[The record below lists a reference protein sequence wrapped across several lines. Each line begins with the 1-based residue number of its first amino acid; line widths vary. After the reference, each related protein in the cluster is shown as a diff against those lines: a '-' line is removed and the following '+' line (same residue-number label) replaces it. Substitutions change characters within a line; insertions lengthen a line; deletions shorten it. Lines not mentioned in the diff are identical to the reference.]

1 MLFFISKIL
10 ILNWISIVKSISMK
24 LLPSFQ
30 KVIISIFIAFLSQ
43 SMLSQNTR
51 WNLTND
57 NGIVWKVK
65 QNDSHIDNIEMS
77 GFFTSA
83 IVHYGV
89 EKGVLKQ
96 KIKLVFPMLRTI
108 PNDTHAS
115 LIHDFDNSLFEKIKV
130 DGNSIEE
137 YPKSFYHKGIL
148 KITSNTSSGVLI
160 KHQLFPSTDQPV
172 FIDKITVSNPLN
184 KIIEIQLP
192 NINNSY
198 ITDAKKGVNG
208 SYVISAK
215 STKNGTFKL
224 STNETLEYAI
234 VYSARQKNEDEQYV
248 SASFEYNKRVDFIK
262 NTLSNLVLE
271 TPNNTLNSAFSFA
284 KIRAVE
290 SIFKTK
296 GGLMHAPGGSR
307 YYAAIWAN
315 DQAEYANPFFPF
327 LGNNAGN
334 ESAINSFR
342 HFARF
347 MNDEYK
353 PIPSS
358 IIAEG
363 LDFWNGAGDRGDMAM
378 IAYGASRF
386 ALAYGDKNTAKELW
400 PLIEW
405 CLEFSRRK
413 INTDGVVTSDSDEL
427 EGRFAAGDANLNTS
441 SLYYDA
447 LISAVI
453 LGKELGINP
462 EQLNTYQTQSKD
474 LKKAI
479 ETFFGATLNGFKTY
493 RYFKGND
500 FLRAWIATPLT
511 VNIFNRSQGT
521 IDALFSKHL
530 WTDDGLASQASIKNW
545 KASVK
550 SIIKIETLQEKD
562 NRSPKAIAKVFDNP
576 AFNQK
581 QYTSPR
587 YRDSKWGQVNL
598 PGKYEVLF
606 KDKEPTNGVYWFR
619 KKVKITNTKLEYRF
633 KIDGEIDDSA
643 RIYVNGKSIGTS
655 IWNRTSN
662 DFIIPNNYLTKGNNT
677 FAILAIDRRGPGGI
691 NGNIYLEDNSGT
703 KTSLN
708 GKWKYKF
715 YGFTRNYQYLIKS
728 SKKVKQILNNQ
739 EKLKSIFQDETV
751 TTFWDRAT
759 LYALRGVF
767 AAGET
772 KKAIEFFQFYSKRR
786 LLGEHVPY
794 PVEAY
799 PEGNQ
804 RHLSA
809 ESALYCRVVTEGI
822 LGIRPTG
829 FKTFSFTPKLPEE
842 WNQLALRN
850 IKAFNANFDIE
861 IKRKNNQLHIKVFQ
875 QNKVY
880 LNTIVEEGEAIH
892 VEL

>member
-1 MLFFISKIL
+1 
-10 ILNWISIVKSISMK
+10 MK

-30 KVIISIFIAFLSQ
+30 KAIAYFFIAFLSQ

-51 WNLTND
+51 WNLTGD

-77 GFFTSA
+77 GFYTSA

-89 EKGVLKQ
+89 EKGILKQ
-96 KIKLVFPMLRTI
+96 KVKLVFPMLRTI

-115 LIHDFDNSLFEKIKV
+115 LIHDFNSNSFKKIKI
-130 DGNSIEE
+130 DGNSIVE
-137 YPKSFYHKGIL
+137 YPITFYHKGII
-148 KITSNTSSGVLI
+148 KITSNTRAGVLI
-160 KHQLFPSTDQPV
+160 EHQLFPSTDQPV
-172 FIDKITVSNPLN
+172 FIDKITISNPLN
-184 KIIEIQLP
+184 KTIKIELP
-192 NINNSY
+192 NINNSH
-198 ITDAKKGVNG
+198 ITDVKKGVKG
-208 SYVISAK
+208 SYVINAK
-215 STKNGTFKL
+215 STKKGIFDLK
-224 STNETLEYAI
+224 TNETLEYAI
-234 VYSARQKNEDEQYV
+234 VYSARQKNKDEQYV
-248 SASFEYNKRVDFIK
+248 SVDFEYNKRIDFIK
-262 NTLSNLVLE
+262 NTLSSLILE
-271 TPNNTLNSAFSFA
+271 TPDKTLNSAFSFA
-284 KIRAVE
+284 KIRAIE

-342 HFARF
+342 HFAKF
-347 MNDEYK
+347 MNNEFK

-363 LDFWNGAGDRGDMAM
+363 LDYWNGAGDRGDMAM

-386 ALAYGDKNTAKELW
+386 ALAYGNKNTAKELW

-413 INTDGVVTSDSDEL
+413 INAEGVVASDSDEL

-453 LGKELGINP
+453 LGKELSINP
-462 EQLNTYQTQSKD
+462 AQLNTYQTQSEN
-474 LKKAI
+474 LKRAI
-479 ETFFGATLNGFKTY
+479 ETFFGATMNGFKTY

-511 VNIFNRSQGT
+511 VNIFDRSQGT

-545 KASVK
+545 KTSVK
-550 SIIKIETLQEKD
+550 SFIKIYPLQERD
-562 NRSPKAIAKVFDNP
+562 ERTPKAISKVFNDP
-576 AFNQK
+576 VFNQK
-581 QYTSPR
+581 QYTNPK
-587 YRDSKWGQVNL
+587 YRDSKWGHVTL
-598 PGKYEVLF
+598 PGKYEELF

-619 KKVKITNTKLEYRF
+619 KKIKIKNTNLEYSL

-643 RIYVNGKSIGTS
+643 RIYMNGKSIGTS
-655 IWNRTSN
+655 IWNTTPN
-662 DFIIPNNYLTKGNNT
+662 NFIIPKGYLTKGNNT
-677 FAILAIDRRGPGGI
+677 IAILAIDRRGPGGI
-691 NGNIYLEDNSGT
+691 TGDIYLENKNGN
-703 KTSLN
+703 KISLN
-708 GKWKYKF
+708 GKWKYRF
-715 YGFTRNYQYLIKS
+715 YGFTKNYQYFIKS
-728 SKKVKQILNNQ
+728 SKKIKQVLNNQ

-772 KKAIEFFQFYSKRR
+772 KKAMEFFQFYSKRR

-829 FKTFSFTPKLPEE
+829 FNRFSFSPKLPKE
-842 WNQLALRN
+842 WNQMALRN
-850 IKAFNANFDIE
+850 IKSFNADFDIE
-861 IKRKNNQLHIKVFQ
+861 IKRKSKQLHIKVFH
-875 QNKVY
+875 QNKIF
-880 LNTIVEEGEAIH
+880 LNTTVDEGKTIH
-892 VEL
+892 VKL

>member
-1 MLFFISKIL
+1 MNFKSASIKSLCILFLIVTIQTIS
-10 ILNWISIVKSISMK
+10 
-24 LLPSFQ
+24 
-30 KVIISIFIAFLSQ
+30 
-43 SMLSQNTR
+43 SQNTR
-51 WNLTND
+51 WNLTKD
-57 NGIVWKVK
+57 NRIVWKVT

-89 EKGVLKQ
+89 EKGMLKQ
-96 KIKLVFPMLRTI
+96 KVKLVFPMLRTI

-115 LIHDFDNSLFEKIKV
+115 LIHDFDSNSFEKVTVNGKSTI
-130 DGNSIEE
+130 E
-137 YPKSFYHKGIL
+137 YPTHFYHKGIL
-148 KITSNTSSGVLI
+148 KIKSNTNTGILI
-160 KHQLFPSTDQPV
+160 KHQLFPSTDQSV
-172 FIDKITVSNPLN
+172 FIDKITISNPLN
-184 KIIEIQLP
+184 EVIDITLP
-192 NINNSY
+192 NINNTH
-198 ITDAKKGVNG
+198 ITDANKGVRGSYIINAKSSKKGSFTLN
-208 SYVISAK
+208 A
-215 STKNGTFKL
+215 
-224 STNETLEYAI
+224 NETLEYAI
-234 VYSARQKNEDEQYV
+234 VYSARQKDEDEQYV
-248 SASFEYNKRVDFIK
+248 SADFEYNKRVAFIN

-271 TPNNTLNSAFSFA
+271 TPDKILNSAFSFA

-327 LGNNAGN
+327 LGNHAGN

-342 HFARF
+342 HFAKF
-347 MNDEYK
+347 TNDAYK

-363 LDFWNGAGDRGDMAM
+363 LDYWNGAGDRGDMAM

-386 ALAYGDKNTAKELW
+386 ALAYGDKSTAKELW

-413 INTDGVVTSDSDEL
+413 LNSEGVVASDSDEL

-447 LISAVI
+447 LVSAVI
-453 LGKELGINP
+453 LGKELNINA
-462 EQLNTYQTQSKD
+462 QKLKNYQTQSKD
-474 LKKAI
+474 LRNAI
-479 ETFFGATLNGFKTY
+479 ETHFGATMNGFKTY
-493 RYFKGND
+493 KYFKGND

-511 VNIFNRSQGT
+511 VNIFDRSEGT
-521 IDALFSKHL
+521 IDALFSKYL
-530 WTDDGLASQASIKNW
+530 WTDDGLASQASIKEW

-550 SIIKIETLQEKD
+550 SIAKIHTLQERD
-562 NRSPKAIAKVFDNP
+562 VRNPEAISKVFDNP
-576 AFNQK
+576 IFNQQEFSNPK
-581 QYTSPR
+581 YK
-587 YRDSKWGQVNL
+587 DSKWGQVNL
-598 PGKYEVLF
+598 PGQYEDIF
-606 KDKEPTNGVYWFR
+606 KDKEPLDGVYWFR
-619 KKVKITNTKLEYRF
+619 KKVKITDTNSEYRL

-643 RIYVNGKSIGTS
+643 RIYVNGNPIGTS
-655 IWNRTSN
+655 IWNTT
-662 DFIIPNNYLTKGNNT
+662 PNNFKISKSYLKKGTNT
-677 FAILAIDRRGPGGI
+677 IAILAIDRRGPGGI
-691 NGNIYLEDNSGT
+691 TGDLFLENSN
-703 KTSLN
+703 KVKISLN
-708 GKWKYKF
+708 GKWKYHF
-715 YGFTRNYQYLIKS
+715 YGFTRNYQYLIKAT
-728 SKKVKQILNNQ
+728 KKNKPILNNQ

-772 KKAIEFFQFYSKRR
+772 KKAMEFFQFYSKRR

-809 ESALYCRVVTEGI
+809 ESALYCRVVTEGL
-822 LGIRPTG
+822 LGIRPLG
-829 FKTFSFTPKLPEE
+829 FKSFSFSPKLPAQ
-842 WNQLALRN
+842 WNEMSLKN
-850 IKAFNANFDIE
+850 IKAFNSDFDIE
-861 IKRKNNQLHIKVFQ
+861 IKRKKKQLHIKIFHK
-875 QNKVY
+875 NRVY
-880 LNTIVEEGEAIH
+880 LKTTIQEGKTIH
-892 VEL
+892 VKL

>member
-1 MLFFISKIL
+1 MKQKSKIQKIVLL
-10 ILNWISIVKSISMK
+10 IT
-24 LLPSFQ
+24 
-30 KVIISIFIAFLSQ
+30 FICFTQNL
-43 SMLSQNTR
+43 LSQNTR
-51 WNLTND
+51 WSLTPD
-57 NGIVWKVK
+57 NGIVWNVK
-65 QNDSHIDNIEMS
+65 GRDSHIDNIEMS
-77 GFFTSA
+77 GFYTSA

-89 EKGVLKQ
+89 EKGILNQ
-96 KIKLVFPMLRTI
+96 KVKLVFPMLRTI

-115 LIHDFDNSLFEKIKV
+115 LIHDFDSKQFEKITVNGKAT
-130 DGNSIEE
+130 IE
-137 YPKSFYHKGIL
+137 YPTHFFHKGIL
-148 KITSNTSSGVLI
+148 KIKSNTNTGI
-160 KHQLFPSTDQPV
+160 QITHQLFPSTDQAA
-172 FIDKITVSNPLN
+172 FIDKITILNPLN
-184 KIIEIQLP
+184 TSVEITVP
-192 NINNSY
+192 NINISH
-198 ITDAKKGVNG
+198 ITDATKGVKGAYLINAKSNKKG
-208 SYVISAK
+208 SYTLNK
-215 STKNGTFKL
+215 
-224 STNETLEYAI
+224 NETFEYAVI
-234 VYSARQKNEDEQYV
+234 YTARQKEEDEQYI
-248 SASFEYNKRVDFIK
+248 SADFEYQKRVRFIK

-271 TPNNTLNSAFSFA
+271 TPDKIINNAFSFA

-327 LGNNAGN
+327 LGNHAGN

-347 MNDEYK
+347 TNDEYK

-363 LDFWNGAGDRGDMAM
+363 LDYWNGAGDRGDMAM

-386 ALAYGDKNTAKELW
+386 ALAYGNKNTAKELW

-405 CLEFSRRK
+405 CLEYSRRK
-413 INTDGVVTSDSDEL
+413 VNTEGVVTSDSDEL

-447 LISAVI
+447 LVSAII
-453 LGKELGINP
+453 LGKELNINSHK
-462 EQLNTYQTQSKD
+462 LDTYQKQSES

-479 ETFFGATLNGFKTY
+479 ETYFGATMNGYKTY
-493 RYFKGND
+493 TYFKGND

-511 VNIFNRSQGT
+511 VNIFERSKGT

-530 WTDDGLASQASIKNW
+530 WTDDGLASQASIKDW
-545 KASVK
+545 KSSVK
-550 SIIKIETLQEKD
+550 KIIKIHTLQERD
-562 NRSPKAIAKVFDNP
+562 NRSKEAISKVFDNSV
-576 AFNQK
+576 FNQ
-581 QYTSPR
+581 QEYASPT
-587 YRDSKWGQVNL
+587 YNDAKWSQVNL
-598 PGKYEVLF
+598 PGKYEDIF
-606 KDKEPTNGVYWFR
+606 KNKEPMDGVYWFR
-619 KKVKITNTKLEYRF
+619 KKINIKNINTEYRL

-643 RIYVNGKSIGTS
+643 RIFINGKAIGTS
-655 IWNRTSN
+655 IWNTT
-662 DFIIPNNYLTKGNNT
+662 PNNFVIPTSYLRKGNNT
-677 FAILAIDRRGPGGI
+677 IAILAIDRRGPGGI
-691 NGNIYLEDNSGT
+691 TGSIFLEDKNGT
-703 KTSLN
+703 TFSLD
-708 GKWKYKF
+708 GKWKYQF
-715 YGFTRNYQYLIKS
+715 YGFTRNYQYFIKS
-728 SKKVKQILNNQ
+728 SEKIKKILNNQ

-772 KKAIEFFQFYSKRR
+772 KKAMEFFQFYSKRR

-809 ESALYCRVVTEGI
+809 ESALYCRVVTEGL

-829 FKTFSFTPKLPEE
+829 FKSFSFSPKLPNE
-842 WNQLALRN
+842 WNQMALRN
-850 IKAFNANFDIE
+850 IKAFNSNFDIE
-861 IKRKNNQLHIKVFQ
+861 IVRNKEQLQIKIF
-875 QNKVY
+875 NKEQLF
-880 LNTIVEEGEAIH
+880 LNTSVDEGKTIN
-892 VEL
+892 VVLN